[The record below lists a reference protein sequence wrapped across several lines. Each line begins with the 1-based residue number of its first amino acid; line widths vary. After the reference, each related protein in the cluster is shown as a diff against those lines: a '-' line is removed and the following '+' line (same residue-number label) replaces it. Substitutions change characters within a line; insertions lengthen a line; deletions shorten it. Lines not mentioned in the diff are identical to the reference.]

1 MRMPQYQKVYVMSR
15 QSGRRRKVRHRNAA
29 RIIIPSRVVLR
40 DADERRLSWRQ
51 MEIQEAVDLLREA
64 VGDSTGTWAD
74 LGAGTGTFTLAL
86 AELLGGGST
95 IYAVDADANAVHAL
109 GELPAVGETRIVSV
123 KGDFT
128 RPLELPG
135 LGAGGTP
142 LDGLLMANALHFVRD
157 ATGVLSQL
165 VQRVRRGGR
174 VIVVEYDQR
183 RAGRWVPH
191 PIPAASWP
199 TLAAAAG
206 LVDTAIT
213 ATRPSMYSGI
223 LYVGAATRP

>member
-1 MRMPQYQKVYVMSR
+1 
-15 QSGRRRKVRHRNAA
+15 
-29 RIIIPSRVVLR
+29 
-40 DADERRLSWRQ
+40 
-51 MEIQEAVDLLREA
+51 MEIQEAVDLLRDA
-64 VGDSTGTWAD
+64 VGDSTGIWAD

-86 AELLGGGST
+86 ADLLGGGST
-95 IYAVDADANAVHAL
+95 IYAVDDDASAVRAL
-109 GELPAVGETRIVSV
+109 VDLPAVGETRIIPV
-123 KGDFT
+123 KADFT

-135 LGAGGTP
+135 LGAGGMP

-157 ATGVLSQL
+157 ATGVLSRL
-165 VQRVRRGGR
+165 VQRVRSGGR

-183 RAGRWVPH
+183 RASRWVPH

-206 LVDTAIT
+206 LVDPTIT

-223 LYVGAATRP
+223 LYAGAAKRP

>member
-1 MRMPQYQKVYVMSR
+1 MSR
-15 QSGRRRKVRHRNAA
+15 QYSRRRKARHRNAA
-29 RIIIPSRVVLR
+29 RIIIPSHVVLH
-40 DADERRLSWRQ
+40 DADERRLSWRR
-51 MEIQEAVDLLREA
+51 MEIQEAVDLIRDA
-64 VGDSTGTWAD
+64 VGDGTGIWAD

-86 AELLGGGST
+86 AELLGAGST
-95 IYAVDADANAVHAL
+95 IYAIDADADAVHAL
-109 GELPAVGETRIVSV
+109 GDLPAVGETRIIPV
-123 KGDFT
+123 KADFT

-135 LGAGGTP
+135 LGGSRAP

-157 ATGVLSQL
+157 VTGVLSRL
-165 VQRVRRGGR
+165 VQNVRGGGR

-183 RAGRWVPH
+183 RASRWVPH

-199 TLAAAAG
+199 TLVAAAG
-206 LVDTAIT
+206 LVDAAIT

>member
-1 MRMPQYQKVYVMSR
+1 
-15 QSGRRRKVRHRNAA
+15 
-29 RIIIPSRVVLR
+29 
-40 DADERRLSWRQ
+40 
-51 MEIQEAVDLLREA
+51 MEIREAVDLLRDA

-86 AELLGGGST
+86 AELLGAGST
-95 IYAVDADANAVHAL
+95 VYAVDADASAVGAL
-109 GELPAVGETRIVSV
+109 GDLPAVGDTRIIPV

-128 RPLELPG
+128 HPLELPG
-135 LGAGGTP
+135 LGEGTP

-157 ATGVLSQL
+157 ATEVLSQL
-165 VQRVRRGGR
+165 VQKLRTGGR

-183 RAGRWVPH
+183 RASRWVPS

-206 LVDTAIT
+206 LVETTIT
-213 ATRPSMYSGI
+213 ATRPSLYSGI
-223 LYVGAATRP
+223 LYVGAATRR